1 MKLEEERSPS
11 KLGFMLRCSNMKSLT
26 QYLRQ
31 PLCTSLSL
39 VLVMASGVTGEPEKK
54 AMAAKSKMADKP
66 AKMVKKQAGVTIDGK
81 KIDYTATTSRLVLKT
96 DDGKPRASIFYVAYT
111 RDDVKDSS
119 KRPVM
124 FAFNGGPGSSA
135 VWLHIGA
142 LGPRILATSPDG
154 TQPVKPP
161 VRVGENAHSI
171 LDVAD
176 LVFIDPVSTGYSRAE
191 DKKEQFHGVDEDIRS
206 VGDFIRRWVTE
217 NKRWTSPKYLL
228 GESYGGVRA
237 AGLSHE
243 LQNRYG
249 MELNGVVLLS
259 SLMDFRTLRASE
271 GNDLPYLA
279 YLPAYTAV
287 AHHHGKLKGDRAAL
301 VKKSRDYASGA
312 YASALLQ
319 GYTLKGDE
327 RKKVAAELSALTS
340 LPESLILR
348 HDLRIDPSYFRKELL
363 RSEGIVLGRFDARTA
378 WSEADRAGDYPRY
391 DPSFAV
397 AKGAFSTAMLA
408 YLADDLGWEDERIY
422 EILTNVR
429 PWNWGA
435 KNSIVNTS
443 PRLAAAMRDNP
454 HLKVLVQCGH
464 TDLATPPG
472 GILHSLA
479 HMQVSERQRQ
489 NISVKWYDAGHM
501 FYLNQPDLEKMRKD
515 LVEFIDA
522 N

>member
-1 MKLEEERSPS
+1 
-11 KLGFMLRCSNMKSLT
+11 MKSLT
-26 QYLRQ
+26 QYFR
-31 PLCTSLSL
+31 CTLSPCL
-39 VLVMASGVTGEPEKK
+39 LLALILTSGVTIAAEKNAHSAKKNKPEKV
-54 AMAAKSKMADKP
+54 
-66 AKMVKKQAGVTIDGK
+66 VKKQASVTIDGK

-111 RDDVKDSS
+111 RDDIKDVST
-119 KRPVM
+119 RPVM

-142 LGPRILATSPDG
+142 LGPRILTTSPDG
-154 TQPVKPP
+154 TEPVKPP
-161 VRVGENAHSI
+161 VRVGENAYSI

-191 DKKEQFHGVDEDIRS
+191 GKKEQFHGVDEDIRS

-217 NKRWTSPKYLL
+217 NRRWSSPKYLL

-237 AGLSHE
+237 AGLSGE
-243 LQNRYG
+243 LQGRYG

-271 GNDLPYLA
+271 GNDLFYIS

-287 AHHHGKLKGDRAAL
+287 AHFHGKLSGDRDAL
-301 VKKSRDYASGA
+301 VEKATNYANGA
-312 YASALLQ
+312 YASALLR
-319 GYTLKGDE
+319 GYTLKEDE
-327 RKKVAAELSALTS
+327 RKRVAAELSALTS
-340 LPESLILR
+340 LPVDLILR
-348 HDLRIDPSYFRKELL
+348 HDLRLEPSYFRKELL
-363 RSEGIVLGRFDARTA
+363 RSDGMVLGRFDARTA
-378 WSEADRAGDYPRY
+378 WAEANRAGDSPRY

-397 AKGAFSTAMLA
+397 AKGAFSTAMLG
-408 YLADDLGWEDERIY
+408 YLADDLGWLEERPY
-422 EILTNVR
+422 EILANVG
-429 PWNWGA
+429 PWNWGR

-443 PRLAAAMRDNP
+443 PRLASAMRDNP
-454 HLKVLVQCGH
+454 HLRVLVQCGH

-479 HMQVSERQRQ
+479 HMQVSERQRK
-489 NISVKWYDAGHM
+489 NITVKWYDAGHM

-515 LVEFIDA
+515 LVEFIKA
-522 N
+522 GF

>member
-1 MKLEEERSPS
+1 
-11 KLGFMLRCSNMKSLT
+11 MKSSSRRLSATISRGSTFRASAWALGLT
-26 QYLRQ
+26 LA
-31 PLCTSLSL
+31 C
-39 VLVMASGVTGEPEKK
+39 SGFAVAEE
-54 AMAAKSKMADKP
+54 
-66 AKMVKKQAGVTIDGK
+66 VKKNTKAEKAPKKVTKYANVTIEGK
-81 KIDYTATTSRLVLKT
+81 KIAYTATTSRLVLKT

-111 RDDVKDSS
+111 RNDVKDIT

-154 TQPVKPP
+154 TKPMAPP
-161 VRVGENAHSI
+161 VVVGENAHSI

-191 DKKEQFHGVDEDIRS
+191 EKKEKFHGVDEDIRS

-217 NKRWTSPKYLL
+217 NKRWSSPKYLL

-237 AGLSHE
+237 AGLSNE
-243 LQNRYG
+243 LQSRYG

-259 SLMDFRTLRASE
+259 SLMDFRTLRPSD
-271 GNDLPYLA
+271 GNDLAYIA

-287 AHHHGKLKGDRAAL
+287 AHHHGKLKGDRDAL
-301 VKKSRDYASGA
+301 VKKAKEYASGA
-312 YASALLQ
+312 YATALLK
-319 GYTLKGDE
+319 GYTLTAEE
-327 RKKVAAELSALTS
+327 RNKVASELSTLTS
-340 LPESLILR
+340 LPVDLILR
-348 HDLRIDPSYFRKELL
+348 YDLRIYPSYFRKDLL
-363 RSEGIVLGRFDARTA
+363 RSEGKVLGRFDARTA
-378 WSEADRAGDYPRY
+378 WAEAAKSGEYPRY

-408 YLADDLGWEDERIY
+408 YLADGLGWVDERPY
-422 EILTNVR
+422 EIIANVG
-429 PWNWGA
+429 PWDWGR

-454 HLKVLVQCGH
+454 HLRVLVQCGH

-479 HMQVSERQRQ
+479 HMQVPEPQRK
-489 NISVKWYDAGHM
+489 NISVKWYEAGHM
-501 FYLNQPDLEKMRKD
+501 FYLNQPDLEKMRID
-515 LVEFIDA
+515 LVDFISSSE
-522 N
+522 

>member
-1 MKLEEERSPS
+1 MKFYSTRIPSTDFRDSLFRLGIKGLAVCAILTSSAKAEEE
-11 KLGFMLRCSNMKSLT
+11 KKNAK
-26 QYLRQ
+26 
-31 PLCTSLSL
+31 
-39 VLVMASGVTGEPEKK
+39 PEK
-54 AMAAKSKMADKP
+54 MSRP
-66 AKMVKKQAGVTIDGK
+66 AKVVKKQASVTIDGQ
-81 KIDYTATTSRLVLKT
+81 KIDYTATTSRLVIKT
-96 DDGKPRASIFYVAYT
+96 DAGKPRASIFYVAYT
-111 RDDVKDSS
+111 RNDVEDVT

-142 LGPRILATSPDG
+142 LGPRILASSPDG
-154 TQPVKPP
+154 TKPLKPP
-161 VRVGENAHSI
+161 VLVGENAHSI

-191 DKKEQFHGVDEDIRS
+191 DKKENFHGLDEDIKS
-206 VGDFIRRWVTE
+206 VGDFIRRWVTD
-217 NKRWTSPKYLL
+217 NKRWSSPKYLL

-237 AGLSHE
+237 AGLSNE
-243 LQNRYG
+243 LQGNYG

-259 SLMDFRTLRASE
+259 SLMDFRTLRPSG
-271 GNDLPYLA
+271 GNDLAYVA
-279 YLPAYTAV
+279 YLPAYAAV
-287 AHHHGKLKGDRAAL
+287 AHYHGKLKGDRDAV
-301 VKKSRDYASGA
+301 VKKATDYANGA
-312 YASALLQ
+312 YASALLK
-319 GYTLKGDE
+319 GYTLKEDE
-327 RKKVAAELSALTS
+327 RKKVATELSLLTAL
-340 LPESLILR
+340 PVDLILR

-363 RSEGIVLGRFDARTA
+363 RNDGIVLGRFDARTA
-378 WSEADRAGDYPRY
+378 WAEANRAGSYPRY

-408 YLADDLGWEDERIY
+408 YLADGLGWVEERPY

-435 KNSIVNTS
+435 KNTIVNTS

-454 HLKVLVQCGH
+454 HLKVLVQCGR

-479 HMQVSERQRQ
+479 HMQLPERQRN

-515 LVEFIDA
+515 LVEFI
-522 N
+522 NSEK